1 MATRLLPRVSWTGE
15 WIVGTI
21 TSQASHGE
29 IQVLK
34 NQALLTLIFA
44 IVIQYRMIWDGEIQD
59 CHAPEALYE
68 LVSIMSWHL
77 LRPLGRWSAIGH
89 ANGPPTAG
97 MDQQRSWRCE
107 SAQAAQAVC
116 I

>member
-1 MATRLLPRVSWTGE
+1 
-15 WIVGTI
+15 
-21 TSQASHGE
+21 
-29 IQVLK
+29 
-34 NQALLTLIFA
+34 
-44 IVIQYRMIWDGEIQD
+44 MIWDGEIQD

-89 ANGPPTAG
+89 ANGLPTAG